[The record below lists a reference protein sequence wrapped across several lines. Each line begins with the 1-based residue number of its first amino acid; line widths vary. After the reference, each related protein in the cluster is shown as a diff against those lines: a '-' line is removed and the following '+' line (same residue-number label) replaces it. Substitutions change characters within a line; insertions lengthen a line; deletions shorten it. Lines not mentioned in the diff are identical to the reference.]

1 MATQQKSIV
10 NAGAQGQQLG
20 LTPDMGEAALPVRRA
35 RPPNTFAKLD
45 VSAHMDR
52 EDYVQR
58 AIACLQAAER
68 AETSA
73 ERDRWVLEA
82 IAWQELAGAAHQGD
96 GERPTRE

>member
-1 MATQQKSIV
+1 MATEQNPIA
-10 NAGAQGQQLG
+10 NAG
-20 LTPDMGEAALPVRRA
+20 MGRSLHATRGNVEASCPVRRLRA
-35 RPPNTFAKLD
+35 PNTFAKLD